1 MEHDALWEGNTPY
14 DIKGALCGLVTTF
27 LVIIV
32 ETLLNSSCLSPFK
45 VDFQEFMLNKT
56 RDTNIEEEEGNNK
69 CTIWWNDI

>member
-1 MEHDALWEGNTPY
+1 MHYGKETSY
-14 DIKGALCGLVTTF
+14 DIKGALCGSVTTF

-32 ETLLNSSCLSPFK
+32 GTLLNSSYPSPFK
-45 VDFQEFMLNKT
+45 VDFLEFMLNKT

>member
-1 MEHDALWEGNTPY
+1 MHYGKETSH

-32 ETLLNSSCLSPFK
+32 ETLLNFSCPTPFN
-45 VDFQEFMLNKT
+45 VDFQDVMLNET
-56 RDTNIEEEEGNNK
+56 RETNIEEEEGNNK